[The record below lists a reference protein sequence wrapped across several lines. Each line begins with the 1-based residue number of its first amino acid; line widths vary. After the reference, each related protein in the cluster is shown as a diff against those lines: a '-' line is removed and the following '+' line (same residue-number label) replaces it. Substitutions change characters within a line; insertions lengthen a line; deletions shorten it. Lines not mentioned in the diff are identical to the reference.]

1 MSRTLKHH
9 LDPLKGPKRIL
20 ALDGGGVKGILT
32 LGMLSG
38 IEAEL
43 RRRSGDEF
51 LVLSDYYDLIGGTS
65 TGAIIASGLAL
76 GLQTAELIS
85 MYMKL
90 GPAVF
95 GRSAGDGLW
104 RAKFDAK
111 KLRQALE
118 GVLGRRTLGTPD
130 LRTGFALCA
139 KRIDTGSAWV
149 LSNNPNAKYYDP
161 PDADGATVPNKKYR
175 LIDIVQASA
184 AAPTFFDE
192 VQIRIQVAEG
202 DDDRKPQDGELG
214 YFVDGAVGANNNPS
228 QQLLLLATVHEYG
241 FGWKAGVGSL
251 MMTSLGTGLRRP
263 RISGKEF
270 HAMASGLRGI
280 QALRSMIYDT
290 QLQGIMLMQAL
301 SDPLRPWI
309 VNSEVEG
316 MTKSLL
322 TDTRV
327 LDYQRMDVRL
337 EPTRRDQEGLMMFA
351 EDLLGRSLTAKQLA
365 DLDELANG
373 KPSNMELLLELGQAG
388 AARYVGR
395 DYPNPYFDLPEWT
408 KT

>member
-1 MSRTLKHH
+1 MARTLKDH
-9 LDPLKGPKRIL
+9 LDPMKGPKRIL

-38 IEAEL
+38 IEKEL

-65 TGAIIASGLAL
+65 TGAILSSGLAL
-76 GLQTAELIS
+76 GMQTSELID
-85 MYMKL
+85 MYLKL

-95 GRSAGDGLW
+95 GRNAGDGLF

-130 LRTGFALCA
+130 WRTGFALCA

-149 LSNNPNAKYYDP
+149 LSNNPNAKYYDAE
-161 PDADGATVPNKKYR
+161 PDSATVPNKKYR
-175 LIDIVQASA
+175 LVDIVQASA

-192 VQIRIQVAEG
+192 VKIRIQVADG
-202 DDDRKPQDGELG
+202 DNDKKPQAGEIG

-241 FGWKAGVGSL
+241 FGWKSGVGSL
-251 MMTSLGTGLRRP
+251 MMTSVGTGLRRP
-263 RISGKEF
+263 RIDGAEF
-270 HAMASGLRGI
+270 HGMASGMRGI

-309 VNSEVEG
+309 VNSELEG
-316 MTKSLL
+316 MTKSLIADNRL
-322 TDTRV
+322 

-351 EDLLGRSLTAKQLA
+351 EDILGRSLTAKQLA

-373 KPSNMELLLELGQAG
+373 KPSNMQLLLELGE
-388 AARYVGR
+388 AAASRYVGR
-395 DYPNPYFDLPEWT
+395 DYPNPYFDLPDWIS
-408 KT
+408 K